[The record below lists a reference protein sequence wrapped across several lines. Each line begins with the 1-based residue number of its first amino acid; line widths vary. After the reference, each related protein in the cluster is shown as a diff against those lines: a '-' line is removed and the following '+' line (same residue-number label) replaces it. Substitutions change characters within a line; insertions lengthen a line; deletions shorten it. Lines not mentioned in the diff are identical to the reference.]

1 LPSFSS
7 EFDFKYDQK
16 VDSVDVE
23 KTFGILDYVYKPVV
37 VIKSSNVKKVCRFI
51 INSMNFLF

>member
-1 LPSFSS
+1 MPSFSS